1 MPTPFPDPFL
11 NSDEKWETYE
21 LTSEDQDLS
30 QPDLTSRNLGDFLR
44 SLEPRLPQPPTPTRD
59 DSRVLPHIHGF
70 PS

>member
-1 MPTPFPDPFL
+1 MQTLPDPFANDDPRWDTFEL
-11 NSDEKWETYE
+11 AREEETF
-21 LTSEDQDLS
+21 SM
-30 QPDLTSRNLGDFLR
+30 PDLKSRDLNDFLR